1 MGPQNVINTIRDQND
16 MVGVPRLGCDE
27 NWAFPAAQC
36 NIGAVQSSGTSECR
50 VGRLESHAN
59 LDIGGSLNGKM
70 GHFGGA
76 HGDPGDS
83 IGAFTNILAVPQ
95 LPPGYDPGR
104 FFLLYLGLYVT
115 LHPFVSLNFSG

>member
-1 MGPQNVINTIRDQND
+1 
-16 MVGVPRLGCDE
+16 
-27 NWAFPAAQC
+27 
-36 NIGAVQSSGTSECR
+36 
-50 VGRLESHAN
+50 
-59 LDIGGSLNGKM
+59 M

-95 LPPGYDPGR
+95 LPQGYDPGR

-115 LHPFVSLNFSG
+115 LNPFVSLNFSGRQAHGATAATAPPGVQPANHAYRCNFAFYPPTSMMSGKSRYTLACHQDGTPLYRSPEMVDYE